1 MQNIHEMFAT
11 DGMAKLIVMDGWMD
25 ELFETGMLH
34 PQEWVFMQVLNS
46 TGTNTHTH
54 IGR

>member
-1 MQNIHEMFAT
+1 MHTQAF
-11 DGMAKLIVMDGWMD
+11 LITRTGLMRMDGWMD

-46 TGTNTHTH
+46 TGTNTGTQIHT
-54 IGR
+54 